1 MFKTNKKI
9 SFLTLILFSGLFLTE
24 LMHSTI
30 LPYQG
35 NSQEQVPTLAT
46 FYLPVM
52 EIDALELPEILAA
65 KQVLQNSINMFEQA
79 SHIVRQLRQE
89 GLNDEQAINNLI
101 ACDRNVRIAGARLY
115 QAYIFAMQE
124 RGVQY
129 GTA

>member
-1 MFKTNKKI
+1 
-9 SFLTLILFSGLFLTE
+9 
-24 LMHSTI
+24 
-30 LPYQG
+30 
-35 NSQEQVPTLAT
+35 
-46 FYLPVM
+46 M